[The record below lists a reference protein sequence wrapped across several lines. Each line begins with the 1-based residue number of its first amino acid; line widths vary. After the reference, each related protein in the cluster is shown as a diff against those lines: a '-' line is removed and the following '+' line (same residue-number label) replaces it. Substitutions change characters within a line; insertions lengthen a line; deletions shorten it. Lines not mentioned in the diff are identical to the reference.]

1 MSVGISVIRCMLRV
15 CHIDTIRFVF
25 NIPAERLKDQ
35 SIAYYNFV
43 ERMMCYTQ
51 GDRKTGRLDNTLF
64 TLLHET
70 EPGDASDHITLN
82 FEQQYGIYL
91 QIVVQEH
98 V

>member
-1 MSVGISVIRCMLRV
+1 
-15 CHIDTIRFVF
+15 
-25 NIPAERLKDQ
+25 
-35 SIAYYNFV
+35 
-43 ERMMCYTQ
+43 MMCYTQ

-70 EPGDASDHITLN
+70 EPGDARDHITLN